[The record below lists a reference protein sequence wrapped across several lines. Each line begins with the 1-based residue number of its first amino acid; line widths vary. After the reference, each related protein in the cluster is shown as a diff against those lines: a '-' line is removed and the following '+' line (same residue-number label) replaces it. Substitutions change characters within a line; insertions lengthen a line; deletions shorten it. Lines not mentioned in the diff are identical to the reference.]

1 MNHLN
6 YHPIM
11 GILIFIFS
19 LIIAYFIG
27 KIITKKNIF
36 KWKRSESS
44 NTSSNTGLGD
54 ANSPDAP
61 WMKKK

>member
-27 KIITKKNIF
+27 KTITKKNIF
-36 KWKRSESS
+36 KWKRNESS
-44 NTSSNTGLGD
+44 KASPNMGVGD

>member
-1 MNHLN
+1 
-6 YHPIM
+6 M

-27 KIITKKNIF
+27 KTITKKNIF
-36 KWKRSESS
+36 KWKRNESS
-44 NTSSNTGLGD
+44 KASPNMGVGD